1 VDLAKSTAT
10 LDSWFKTVFAKSTIG
25 GRKEYPVIYYAA
37 FTIPLVFSAPY
48 PLRNAGSKNSGSF
61 HHHYESSASLSFS
74 EVVGLKVVQKA

>member
-1 VDLAKSTAT
+1 MLLSPF
-10 LDSWFKTVFAKSTIG
+10 L
-25 GRKEYPVIYYAA
+25 EEE
-37 FTIPLVFSAPY
+37 LVFSAPY